1 MELVTTLI
9 QERRLS
15 GRAACRAVG
24 VSRTRMYYR
33 PAERDDREVIE
44 AIQAVIEKEPR
55 WGQDKV
61 IGRLMA
67 DGRGWNPKRIR
78 RVYRAL
84 KLHLRRR
91 GKKRLP
97 ARVKEPLV
105 LPETTNECWSADFMS
120 DCLYN
125 GRRFRTFNVIDDCA
139 REGLDIEIDTS
150 ITSERVVRVL
160 ERIRL
165 ERGAVPKRLRLDN
178 GPEMISEA
186 VKIWAETH
194 GVQLQFIQPGRPM
207 QNGLIERFNRSYREE
222 VLDAYLFESL
232 DDVRECT
239 RDWLWRYNNRRTHDS
254 LGGKT
259 PAEYARF
266 ARARESGE
274 KTGESRPQNPLL

>member
-1 MELVTTLI
+1 
-9 QERRLS
+9 
-15 GRAACRAVG
+15 
-24 VSRTRMYYR
+24 
-33 PAERDDREVIE
+33 
-44 AIQAVIEKEPR
+44 
-55 WGQDKV
+55 
-61 IGRLMA
+61 
-67 DGRGWNPKRIR
+67 
-78 RVYRAL
+78 
-84 KLHLRRR
+84 
-91 GKKRLP
+91 
-97 ARVKEPLV
+97 
-105 LPETTNECWSADFMS
+105 MS
-120 DCLYN
+120 DSLYN

-139 REGLDIEIDTS
+139 HEGLDIEIDTS

-160 ERIRL
+160 ERIRI

-186 VKIWAETH
+186 VKAWADVH

-274 KTGESRPQNPLL
+274 KKGESRSQNPLL

>member
-15 GRAACRAVG
+15 GRAACRAIG

-33 PAERDDREVIE
+33 GAERDDREVIE
-44 AIQAVIEKEPR
+44 AIQTVIEQEPR

-61 IGRLMA
+61 IGRLVA

-97 ARVKEPLV
+97 ARVKEPLT
-105 LPETTNECWSADFMS
+105 LPATPNECWSMDFMS
-120 DCLYN
+120 DCLYS

-139 REGLDIEIDTS
+139 REGLDIEVDTS
-150 ITSERVVRVL
+150 ITGERVVRVL

-165 ERGAVPKRLRLDN
+165 ERGTAPRRLRLDN
-178 GPEMISEA
+178 GPEMISA
-186 VKIWAETH
+186 TLKDWADSH
-194 GVQLQFIQPGRPM
+194 DVRLQFTQPGRPM
-207 QNGLIERFNRSYREE
+207 QNGFIERFNRSLREE
-222 VLDAYLFESL
+222 VLDAYLFETL
-232 DDVRECT
+232 EDVRECT
-239 RDWLWRYNNRRTHDS
+239 RDWLWRYNHRRTHDS

-266 ARARESGE
+266 ALTRESGRNE
-274 KTGESRPQNPLL
+274 GQSRPQTSLL